1 MARSELSAKALSITQ
16 VGVPIYAPITDT
28 PDKKVVEK
36 EKQEAT
42 AKPSKKKLIIVGVWL
57 VFAAI
62 LFIVYRSKAN
72 GK

>member
-16 VGVPIYAPITDT
+16 VGVPIYAPIT
-28 PDKKVVEK
+28 DKKVVEK